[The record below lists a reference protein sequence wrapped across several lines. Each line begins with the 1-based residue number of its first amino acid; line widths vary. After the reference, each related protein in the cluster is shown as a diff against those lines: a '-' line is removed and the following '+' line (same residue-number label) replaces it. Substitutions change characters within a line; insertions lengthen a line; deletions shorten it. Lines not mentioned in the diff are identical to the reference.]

1 MTDKTETSPP
11 SESYSRRIKRM
22 SWLFAFLTAL
32 IAIMTLVFILL
43 NPANRDPKSI
53 LRLRGLFM
61 MPVGGYLLGMALA
74 ILFAPSSFLMSLEGK
89 KWRKQVGT
97 RSERSTRIVAFIFAA
112 LGLVF
117 FIGLFLAVI
126 TDEFKKPLF

>member
-1 MTDKTETSPP
+1 
-11 SESYSRRIKRM
+11 
-22 SWLFAFLTAL
+22 
-32 IAIMTLVFILL
+32 
-43 NPANRDPKSI
+43 
-53 LRLRGLFM
+53 

-112 LGLVF
+112 LGLAF